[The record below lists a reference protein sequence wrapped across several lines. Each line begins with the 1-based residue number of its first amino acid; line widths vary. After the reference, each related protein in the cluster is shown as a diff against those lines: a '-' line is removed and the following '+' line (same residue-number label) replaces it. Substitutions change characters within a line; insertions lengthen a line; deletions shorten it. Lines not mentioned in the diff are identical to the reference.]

1 MTSLEQIDHELL
13 LLLNGWGP
21 RWLDTIMLLT
31 SNKYFWVFLYV
42 IILAFL
48 YIKLHKRVWLA
59 VAAIIVTLI
68 LTDLLSVHLFK
79 EVFQRYRPC
88 HNLELKESIRLVAG
102 KCGGMYGFISSHA
115 ANTMGLLSVLI
126 FSGLLRFK
134 SKMIFERM
142 LAWILVFYVLINGL
156 SRIYLA
162 VHYPSDVLCGYL
174 FGALIGLSIGF
185 LLRRILSNNISD

>member
-21 RWLDTIMLLT
+21 RWLDTIMLLA

-48 YIKLHKRVWLA
+48 YIKLRKRVWLA

-142 LAWILVFYVLINGL
+142 LAWILVFYVLINGF

-174 FGALIGLSIGF
+174 FGALIGLSTGF

>member
-21 RWLDTIMLLT
+21 RWLDTIMLLA

-88 HNLELKESIRLVAG
+88 HNLELKENIRLVAG

-174 FGALIGLSIGF
+174 FGALIGLSTGF